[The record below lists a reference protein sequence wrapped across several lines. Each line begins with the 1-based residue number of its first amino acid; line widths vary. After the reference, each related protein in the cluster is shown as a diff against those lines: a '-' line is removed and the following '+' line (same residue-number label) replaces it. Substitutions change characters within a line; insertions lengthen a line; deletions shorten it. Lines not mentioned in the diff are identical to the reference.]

1 MLGVTGR
8 ADVAG
13 LLWETFDR
21 SLWLLESLGQARGS
35 EAAIFDGVRDI
46 LDTFERCEAALGLNG
61 DDLRD
66 VFRRVAADRG
76 QSPGVRGASFG
87 GSWVLHDTDGDT
99 VTARLQEFADPEHLG
114 DFLAGL
120 FALAREQ
127 AQRQRPLIQAIQT
140 VLTGYDLD
148 QFLAALPA
156 LRLAFTFFTPR
167 EKHKLAL
174 TLRDLLGLA
183 GEPETAALAVSAE
196 TAMRA
201 LMLEDRLT
209 TLAKTYG
216 LRGFDS

>member
-1 MLGVTGR
+1 M
-8 ADVAG
+8 
-13 LLWETFDR
+13 
-21 SLWLLESLGQARGS
+21 
-35 EAAIFDGVRDI
+35 
-46 LDTFERCEAALGLNG
+46 
-61 DDLRD
+61 
-66 VFRRVAADRG
+66 
-76 QSPGVRGASFG
+76 
-87 GSWVLHDTDGDT
+87 LHDTDGDT

-140 VLTGYDLD
+140 VLNGFDLD

-167 EKHKLAL
+167 EKHRLAL

-183 GEPETAALAVSAE
+183 DAPETAALAVSAE

-209 TLAKTYG
+209 TLTKTYG